1 MPEDMYKAMVGW
13 KLWDS
18 EKDQKHEPTHKLL
31 TNEEYRD
38 LVNKINSLKTEL
50 ATEQKTHED
59 DVVSI
64 KIQAA
69 SQISKEKQ
77 NAQISIDIAKA
88 EAFQMIQ
95 EAQEETEK
103 YKKAYS
109 KEKDLNTN
117 LIKVARERG
126 NKARKLPKKG
136 ESYIVQDKFKYDVKS
151 IEKWVD
157 SSGKNTVT
165 KTSEHHNEAWKIKIS
180 TPWDCSL
187 QEKEIDKLVM
197 DDVRTGK
204 LKVYDDRIQWY
215 DENPTHINY
224 NHFEKTTLIIQR
236 IYYCNVK
243 TGFWE
248 VTFVMNVEP
257 TVEPT
262 HRGSRYV

>member
-1 MPEDMYKAMVGW
+1 MAEDMFKAMMGW

-31 TNEEYRD
+31 ENSEYQG
-38 LVNKINSLKTEL
+38 LLSQISSLKREL
-50 ATEQKTHED
+50 AAEKKSHED
-59 DVVSI
+59 DVASV
-64 KIQAA
+64 KRQAS
-69 SQISKEKQ
+69 SQIRQEQQ
-77 NAQISIDIAKA
+77 NAQASIENANARASKRV
-88 EAFQMIQ
+88 Q

-117 LIKVARERG
+117 LIQVARERG

-151 IEKWVD
+151 IEKD
-157 SSGKNTVT
+157 TEQQGKRTIT
-165 KTSEHHNEAWKIKIS
+165 QTYEHHNTAWKIKIL

-187 QEKEIDKLVM
+187 KEKEIDKLVM

-215 DENPTHINY
+215 NENPTHIDY
-224 NHFEKTTLIIQR
+224 GYFEKSALIIQR